1 MSNKYN
7 TMKEVT
13 NSDAIEQIVK
23 YQQARIEALQS
34 RLKKKNEQA
43 MRIITQLRNEK
54 KETISR

>member
-1 MSNKYN
+1 
-7 TMKEVT
+7 MKEVT